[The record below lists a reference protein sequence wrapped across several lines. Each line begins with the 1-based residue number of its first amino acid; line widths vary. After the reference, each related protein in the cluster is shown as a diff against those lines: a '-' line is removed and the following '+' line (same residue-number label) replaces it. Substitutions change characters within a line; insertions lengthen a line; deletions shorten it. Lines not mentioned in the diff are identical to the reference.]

1 MRLVHRAALV
11 LGHCRVTAAAR
22 ILSGT
27 SASYASLVGLQGTQL
42 LCHALDQIS
51 PLPQISTCIVT
62 AEVG

>member
-1 MRLVHRAALV
+1 MCLVHQAALV
-11 LGHCRVTAAAR
+11 LGHCRAAAAR

-27 SASYASLVGLQGTQL
+27 SASCASLVGLQGTQL
-42 LCHALDQIS
+42 LCHALGQIG